1 MRIGVTKARGCE
13 PTSKQLA
20 KAIGV
25 KRRSVDKILCDGR
38 ESRQKIARSYRRLVV
53 SIAKGYQG
61 KGLSFQDLIQVVIH
75 LTLKRWFLQCA
86 DIQLYFVVF
95 SGREHWPSP
104 GGGEI

>member
-1 MRIGVTKARGCE
+1 MRIGVREARGCE

-20 KAIGV
+20 KAIGM

-61 KGLSFQDLIQVVIH
+61 RGLSFQDLIQVTYI
-75 LTLKRWFLQCA
+75 FLLNVA
-86 DIQLYFVVF
+86 SYNVLMYIVF
-95 SGREHWPSP
+95 CCVYRKGA
-104 GGGEI
+104 

>member
-1 MRIGVTKARGCE
+1 MRIGVREARGCE

-20 KAIGV
+20 KAIGM

-61 KGLSFQDLIQVVIH
+61 RGLSFQDLIQVTYI
-75 LTLKRWFLQCA
+75 FLLNVA
-86 DIQLYFVVF
+86 SYNVLMYNVF
-95 SGREHWPSP
+95 CCVYRKGA
-104 GGGEI
+104 

>member
-1 MRIGVTKARGCE
+1 MRIGVREARGCE

-20 KAIGV
+20 KAVGM

-61 KGLSFQDLIQVVIH
+61 RGLSFQDLIQVTYI
-75 LTLKRWFLQCA
+75 FL
-86 DIQLYFVVF
+86 LNVGSYSMLMYNVF
-95 SGREHWPSP
+95 GCFYRK
-104 GGGEI
+104 GA

>member
-1 MRIGVTKARGCE
+1 MRIGVREALGCE

-20 KAIGV
+20 KAIGM

-61 KGLSFQDLIQVVIH
+61 RGLSFQDLIQVTYI
-75 LTLKRWFLQCA
+75 FLLNVA
-86 DIQLYFVVF
+86 SYNVLMYNVF
-95 SGREHWPSP
+95 CCVYRKGA
-104 GGGEI
+104 